1 VRAKSN
7 VTKVT
12 TKPIH
17 LSDQLFFFFLDKV
30 DFDPQASTLRLKG
43 TNRTESPFIKLGASQ
58 TIAIELN
65 RELTLVKSE
74 WDQVSLK
81 RVKDAAD
88 PATTA
93 DAAAIVMD
101 EGIATL
107 CLLKANMNV
116 TVATIDVSV
125 PRKRRGSSS
134 QHDEGLKKF
143 FAQVLASIEQ
153 KFRFDVIKVVLVA
166 SPGFVREAFLKWM
179 WTTVIALDK
188 KALLDQRAKFVAV
201 HSTSGHKHAL
211 SEVLVSP
218 EAIKLLAD
226 TKFAGEVKLLARF
239 TELLRTAPERAYYG
253 YQHVLWA
260 NQHKAV
266 ETMLIT
272 DELFRAASIQ
282 KRREYIA
289 LVDSVKRNGG
299 EVHIFSALHVSGEQL
314 QQLTGIAA
322 ILRYELAEPD
332 DLADNSSDSS
342 TDSDQSTNGG
352 GSFNAFRAREGSAL
366 RTQSS
371 AARSDATS
379 HTSQTRKSQDDDSIS
394 ITASDDEQGHF
405 DDDDNDNDDDDDD
418 DNDNNDNNDKAP
430 ASNGHH

>member
-1 VRAKSN
+1 MWF
-7 VTKVT
+7 
-12 TKPIH
+12 
-17 LSDQLFFFFLDKV
+17 SDNV

-43 TNRTESPFIKLGASQ
+43 TNRTESPLIKLGASQ

-81 RVKDAAD
+81 RIKDAAD
-88 PATTA
+88 PSTTA
-93 DAAAIVMD
+93 DAAAVVMD

-134 QHDEGLKKF
+134 QHDEGMKKF
-143 FAQVLASIEQ
+143 FAQVMASIEQ
-153 KFRFDVIKVVLVA
+153 KFRFDILKVILVA
-166 SPGFVREAFLKWM
+166 SPGFVREAFLKYM
-179 WTTVIALDK
+179 WATAVTLDK

-211 SEVLVSP
+211 AEVLVSP
-218 EAIKLLAD
+218 EALKLLAD
-226 TKFAGEVKLLARF
+226 TKFAAEVKLLARF

-260 NQHKAV
+260 NKHKAV

-272 DELFRAASIQ
+272 DELFRAASIE

-289 LVDSVKRNGG
+289 LVDAVKRNGG

-314 QQLTGIAA
+314 QQLTGVAA

-342 TDSDQSTNGG
+342 SDSDQSANGGGG

-371 AARSDATS
+371 ATTRSDATS
-379 HTSQTRKSQDDDSIS
+379 LTRKSQDDDSIS
-394 ITASDDEQGHF
+394 ITSSNDDDIGDNDDNDNAR
-405 DDDDNDNDDDDDD
+405 DDDDNNDDDDDD
-418 DNDNNDNNDKAP
+418 NTANDKAP
-430 ASNGHH
+430 HRSNGHF